1 MTATLSPPAEGST
14 EDRVGAVEA
23 AGVEYLPEEARDSGP
38 RNLAAVFLGANLTWT
53 NVVFGAFAILF
64 GLSFWQTVTSMAVG
78 TAVGTL
84 AVLPTAVIGPR
95 TGTNMT
101 VSSGAFFGIRG
112 RFIGSGLAL
121 AIALGFAAV
130 TVWTSGDAIVA
141 AGHRLLGTP
150 ESDIVHAVAY
160 AAVAALMVTVALY
173 GHATIVAIQKVV
185 VPIVGGL
192 MIIGVFAFAGGF
204 DPGASG
210 GEYVLG
216 GFWQTW
222 ALSAVLFAAAPI
234 SYGPTIGDYTRRIS
248 SIRFSNR
255 QICTA
260 LGVGMFIGVL
270 LPSLFGAFTAMTFTN
285 PTDSYIDDLVAASPA
300 WYVLPIVV
308 ISLFGGMSQG
318 VLCVY
323 ASGLDLEGLTPRL
336 KRTQTTII
344 TAAIAIALLYIGVFV
359 FDAID
364 SVTAMTVALNAVI
377 TPWVAILAIG
387 ALRTKTYD
395 PVDLQ
400 AFAQGR
406 RGGRYWFTG
415 GWNMPAVIA
424 WTVGATFGLL
434 AVNTALYVG
443 PLADIAGG
451 VDLSTIGSAALAGLI
466 YVAASLPSRR
476 KSACRSGVSDTFA
489 SARQLAQARPTAGH
503 RLVAGVGQDLEHR
516 PPGGVELGR
525 RDPAAGQPDS
535 AGRDRGVVAVL
546 ASPRRCRCR
555 SVR

>member
-1 MTATLSPPAEGST
+1 MLGFAGRNGSHDHLRTEPVDHGQQPPRR
-14 EDRVGAVEA
+14 DVG
-23 AGVEYLPEEARDSGP
+23 
-38 RNLAAVFLGANLTWT
+38 
-53 NVVFGAFAILF
+53 
-64 GLSFWQTVTSMAVG
+64 GLSFWQTVASMAIG
-78 TAVGTL
+78 TAVGNL
-84 AVLPTAVIGPR
+84 AVLPTAIIGPR

-121 AIALGFAAV
+121 AIALAFAAV
-130 TVWTSGDAIVA
+130 TVWTSGDALVA

-185 VPIVGGL
+185 VPVVGGL
-192 MIIGVFAFAGGF
+192 MILGVFAFAGGF
-204 DPGASG
+204 DPSASG
-210 GEYVLG
+210 GEYALG

-248 SIRFSNR
+248 SIRFSDR

-260 LGVGMFIGVL
+260 LGIGMFIGVL
-270 LPSLFGAFTAMTFTN
+270 LPSLFGAFTALTFAN

-323 ASGLDLEGLTPRL
+323 ASGLDLEGLAPRL
-336 KRTQTTII
+336 KRTQTTVI
-344 TAAIAIALLYIGVFV
+344 TAAVAIALLYVGVFV

-400 AFAQGR
+400 AFAHGR

-424 WTVGATFGLL
+424 WVVGATFGMLT
-434 AVNTALYVG
+434 VNTTLYVG

-466 YVAASLPSRR
+466 YLASLSFIE
-476 KSACRSGVSDTFA
+476 A
-489 SARQLAQARPTAGH
+489 
-503 RLVAGVGQDLEHR
+503 
-516 PPGGVELGR
+516 
-525 RDPAAGQPDS
+525 
-535 AGRDRGVVAVL
+535 
-546 ASPRRCRCR
+546 
-555 SVR
+555 